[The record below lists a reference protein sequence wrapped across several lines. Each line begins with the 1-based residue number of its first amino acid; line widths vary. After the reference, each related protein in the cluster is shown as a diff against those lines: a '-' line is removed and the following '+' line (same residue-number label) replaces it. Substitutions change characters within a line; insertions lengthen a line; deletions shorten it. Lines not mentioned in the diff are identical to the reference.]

1 VKFRSDGGAKTVTG
15 SRHLLETSGGTL
27 LLDCGLFQGR
37 RKDAK
42 KINRTF
48 GFSPSDIDAM
58 VLSHAHI
65 DHSGNIPNLVKQ
77 GFKNNI
83 FCTRATSDLC
93 AIMLRDSAHIQEQDA
108 KYFNKKLKKKAR
120 KYPDEKPI
128 QPLYSMEDAERSM
141 KYFVTYAYGRPFE
154 VLPGI
159 RCTFYDAGHV
169 LGSAIVAIDDL
180 VDKTRFVFSGDLGRN
195 HIPILRDP
203 EIPEGANYLAMES
216 TYGNRLHDPIEQME
230 DDLAKVINTAVERGG
245 KIIVPSFSLERTQEF
260 VYSLHRLFRR
270 NAIPKISVFVDSP
283 LSTNLTEIFRLHP
296 ECYDEELTRFAD
308 EYGDPFNFSNIT
320 YIRDVRESIWLNTQ
334 QGPSITIS
342 ASGMCEA
349 GRILHHLRNNIENP
363 KNIILFIGFQAQH
376 TLGRRLVEH
385 EKQVKIFGA
394 WRDVRAEVRKL
405 NSFSAHADRQDLFD
419 WANKCKE
426 KGDLKG
432 IFLVHG
438 DEDQAN
444 SLKQFLET
452 ENFPQV
458 HVPERGEVFEL
469 ENGNG

>member
-1 VKFRSDGGAKTVTG
+1 MKFRSDGGAKTVTG

-37 RKDAK
+37 RKDAN

-48 GFSPSDIDAM
+48 GFAPSEVDAM

-65 DHSGNIPNLVKQ
+65 DHSGNIPSLVKK
-77 GFKNNI
+77 GFKKNI
-83 FCTRATSDLC
+83 YCTRATSDLC
-93 AIMLRDSAHIQEQDA
+93 AVMLRDSAHIQEQDA
-108 KYFNKKLKKKAR
+108 KFFNKKLN
-120 KYPDEKPI
+120 KYPDETPI
-128 QPLYSMEDAERSM
+128 EPLYTIDEAEESL
-141 KYFVTYAYGRPFE
+141 KSFVSYSYGRPFE

-159 RCTFYDAGHV
+159 RCTLLDAGHV
-169 LGSAIVAIDDL
+169 LGSAIVVIDDL

-195 HIPILRDP
+195 NIPILRNP
-203 EIPEGANYLAMES
+203 EIPEGANYIALES
-216 TYGNRLHDPIEQME
+216 TYGGRLHDPIEQME
-230 DDLAKVINTAVERGG
+230 DDLAKVINTAIERGG

-270 NAIPKISVFVDSP
+270 NAIPKVSVFVDSP
-283 LSTNLTEIFRLHP
+283 LSTNITEIFRLHP
-296 ECYDEELTRFAD
+296 ECYDKELTAFAD
-308 EYGDPFNFSNIT
+308 KNGDPFNFSNIT
-320 YIRDVRESIWLNTQ
+320 YIRDVQESIWLNTQ
-334 QGPSITIS
+334 DGPSITIS

-363 KNIILFIGFQAQH
+363 KNIILFIGYQAPN

-405 NSFSAHADRQDLFD
+405 NSFSAHADRHDLYE
-419 WANKCKE
+419 WAAKCKE
-426 KGDLKG
+426 KGNLKG
-432 IFLVHG
+432 VFLVHG

-444 SLKQFLET
+444 SLKEFLDK

-458 HVPERGEVFEL
+458 RVPDRGEIFEL
-469 ENGNG
+469 AGGNGNHG